1 MRLYSDV
8 EGAWT
13 PFPSVLTDGQVDRRK
28 VQSVSTKEMGLH
40 VSEITTRDL
49 VDGVLITLGR
59 NVKPDGVEKSRLR
72 PPGSAPVVCLT
83 VRATRRTWARHVM
96 LTKGTAFIEER
107 RQSSKRC
114 TSIQQG
120 RFR

>member
-59 NVKPDGVEKSRLR
+59 NVKPDGVEKGRLR
-72 PPGSAPVVCLT
+72 PPGSAPVVCLI

-96 LTKGTAFIEER
+96 LTNGITFLQR
-107 RQSSKRC
+107 RRRSTRRC
-114 TSIQQG
+114 TWFEQG
-120 RFR
+120 RCR